1 MNNNGF
7 IKEKLLLYL
16 AVIMLAFFIAA
27 AAFAPRLSGYS
38 PYNQNLQER
47 FSQPSRIH
55 ILGTDEFGRDVFSRI
70 IYAGRV
76 SLSVAAVAVVISV
89 VIGTVLGL
97 FAGYFGGWTD
107 SLIVKLI
114 DIFLCMPTFFLILMV
129 VAFWGPSIRNIMI
142 VIGVTSWPGLARLVR
157 AEVLSVSKRDYILAV
172 RALGYGKLRIIF
184 VHILPNVLAP
194 VFVAAVLGLGGAILV
209 ESGISFLG
217 LGVQP
222 PFASWGNM
230 LSSGRTYMGTAWW
243 LSFWPGFAI
252 FLNVLSFNLVGEH
265 LKENLSR

>member
-1 MNNNGF
+1 MKRGAGA
-7 IKEKLLLYL
+7 KLILYSAVATL
-16 AVIMLAFFIAA
+16 ALFMAA
-27 AAFAPRLSGYS
+27 AAAAPRLSGYS
-38 PYNQNLQER
+38 PYDQNLKER
-47 FSQPSRIH
+47 FSSPSRNH
-55 ILGTDEFGRDVFSRI
+55 IMGTDEFGRDVFSRLI
-70 IYAGRV
+70 FAGRV

-89 VIGTVLGL
+89 LIVVLGL
-97 FAGYFGGWTD
+97 FAGYFGGWAD
-107 SLIVKLI
+107 SVIVKLI

-129 VAFWGPSIRNIMI
+129 VAFWGPSVRNIMI

-157 AEVLSVSKRDYILAV
+157 AEVLSVSKRDYISAV
-172 RALGYGKLRIIF
+172 RALGYGRLRIIF
-184 VHILPNVLAP
+184 IHILPNVLAP

-243 LSFWPGFAI
+243 LSFWPGAAI
-252 FLNVLSFNLVGEH
+252 FINVLSFNLVGEH
-265 LKENLSR
+265 LKEKFGR

>member
-1 MNNNGF
+1 MRNKSESSLVF
-7 IKEKLLLYL
+7 LYSAVAVL
-16 AVIMLAFFIAA
+16 ALFMAA
-27 AAFAPRLSGYS
+27 AAAAPRLSGYS
-38 PYNQNLQER
+38 PYEQNLKER
-47 FSQPSRIH
+47 FSPPSRDH
-55 ILGTDEFGRDVFSRI
+55 ILGTDEFGRDVFSRLI
-70 IYAGRV
+70 HAGRV
-76 SLSVAAVAVVISV
+76 SLSVAGVAVVISV
-89 VIGTVLGL
+89 VIGAVLGL

-107 SLIVKLI
+107 SVIVKLI

-129 VAFWGPSIRNIMI
+129 VAFWGPSVRNIMI

-157 AEVLSVSKRDYILAV
+157 AEVLSVSKRDYISAA
-172 RALGYGKLRIIF
+172 RALGYGRLRIIF

-243 LSFWPGFAI
+243 LSFWPGMAI
-252 FLNVLSFNLVGEH
+252 FINVLSFNLIGEH
-265 LKENLSR
+265 LKEKFGR